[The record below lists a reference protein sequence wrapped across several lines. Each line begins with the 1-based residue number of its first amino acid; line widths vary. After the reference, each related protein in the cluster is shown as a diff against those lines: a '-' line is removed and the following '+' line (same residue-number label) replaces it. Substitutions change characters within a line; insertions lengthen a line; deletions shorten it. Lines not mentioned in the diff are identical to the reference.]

1 MEHPA
6 MIVPMIVRRSLAAL
20 VCLFVAGAAQA
31 QTQTKVTFGTDW
43 LAEAE
48 HGGFYQA
55 LATGLYKKHGLDV
68 TIRMGGPQNNPPQQ
82 IAAGVVDFQ
91 LSSGSFAALAMV
103 QQDIPVVAVAAFFQK
118 DPQVLISHPGAGA
131 DTLEAMKGRPV
142 MISAAARTG
151 YWLFLK
157 AKYGFTD
164 DMIRPY
170 AFSMASFLAD
180 PKAIQQGFVSSEPYQ
195 IEKAGGVKPVVTLL
209 ADNGFANYSNVILAQ
224 AKTVR
229 ERPAVVQAFIDASI
243 EGWAS
248 YMKDPSAGNA
258 LIRKEN
264 PDMTQDVL
272 DNAVKVMREYGIVD
286 SGDSKTLGLGAM
298 TEARW
303 KSMFE
308 TMAAAGLYKPDMDF
322 KKAYTLQFVNKRV
335 GMAP

>member
-1 MEHPA
+1 MK
-6 MIVPMIVRRSLAAL
+6 MFNAL
-20 VCLFVAGAAQA
+20 VALVLLMAGSAVHA
-31 QTQTKVTFGTDW
+31 QTKVVFGTDW

-55 LATGLYKKHGLDV
+55 LAAGMYKKHGLDV

-91 LSSGSFAALAMV
+91 LSSGSFAALAMA
-103 QQDIPVVAVAAFFQK
+103 QQDIPVLAVAAFFQK
-118 DPQVLISHPGAGA
+118 DPQVLISHPGTGA

-157 AKYGFTD
+157 AKFGFTD
-164 DMIRPY
+164 EMIRPY
-170 AFSMASFLAD
+170 AFSMAPFLAD

-209 ADNGFANYSNVILAQ
+209 ADHGFANYSDVILVQ
-224 AKTVR
+224 AKTVKDHPETVR
-229 ERPAVVQAFIDASI
+229 AFIEASI
-243 EGWAS
+243 EGWAA
-248 YMKDPSAGNA
+248 YMKDPSMGNA

-298 TEARW
+298 SDARW
-303 KSMFE
+303 KSMFD
-308 TMAAAGLYKPDMDF
+308 TMAAAGLYKTDMDYRR
-322 KKAYTLQFVNKRV
+322 AYTLQFVNKKV
-335 GMAP
+335 GVAP